1 MPDNKNDKN
10 NENEFL
16 VDKDDQNIEGEAFD
30 NLENV
35 TLDDIDEF
43 EVWDEGEAGESAET
57 DIGGLEEFETKS
69 IEEDFAD
76 FEEQVSADQA
86 SMAKKDMNKTKSG
99 GGVLKSLFT
108 LVVLGGLV
116 GGGIY
121 GYVTYKDDINKL
133 INGFDQSA
141 VYTAPSSTEN
151 LPQDSVVMAP
161 DMPSAMPQPTP
172 ITADVPQYDDLQDFT
187 DPSPIYNDA
196 APAPVDQAVAEP
208 ADPFA
213 DMVAPADDMP
223 MADAAMV
230 ESESMVAPVDEPA
243 MMTPEDGN
251 LPMSEPVVDTAIVPS
266 VEPVMEDMS
275 VPETVEVEPVLSP
288 DMPSQEAM
296 APIIPEEQLANNAP
310 ESPVMEDMSQSSMP
324 AVEDMSM
331 TEMSTDAP
339 VMNDEIAVEAPMMEA
354 PVAEVDLPVVDDAA
368 MAPPVEEDMTVI
380 ETDDGVMEE
389 AVIVAD
395 EPVVEVPAVEAP
407 EPEVVKEVA
416 VVKAKP
422 VSTPKQPKLK
432 TDTNIYEN
440 AERNTTVYNLIQ
452 TQDLKLARQAVSGKR
467 YDDALAIYDRL
478 ARQNPTNYDILIGRA
493 TTLEY
498 MGRREE
504 AIAAYNKVLQ
514 ISPNDT
520 RAKTMRDQLMA
531 GAPMATKPAASATAP
546 QPTPQQ
552 PAPVAQSGVI
562 SAQQAIALANAN
574 QYQQAMSVITQVRA
588 REPNNALHAYTAAII
603 YDRAGDRSMATRL
616 YEEALELDA
625 MQGSVNGLPRGQI
638 YDRLS
643 VIR

>member
-16 VDKDDQNIEGEAFD
+16 VDKDDQNIEGETFD

-43 EVWDEGEAGESAET
+43 EVWDEDETGESAET

-86 SMAKKDMNKTKSG
+86 SMAKNDMKKTKSG
-99 GGVLKSLFT
+99 GGILKSLFT

-223 MADAAMV
+223 MADTAMV

-243 MMTPEDGN
+243 MMTSEGGN
-251 LPMSEPVVDTAIVPS
+251 LPMPEPVVDTAIVPS

-368 MAPPVEEDMTVI
+368 MAPPVEDDMAVI
-380 ETDDGVMEE
+380 ETDDGVIEE

-531 GAPMATKPAASATAP
+531 GAPMATKPAAPATAP

-552 PAPVAQSGVI
+552 PAPVAQSGAI